1 MSRFRSVYSSITLFS
16 DCSSFGGYC
25 KGKKGER
32 DYFTNNNWI
41 KIDNVEV
48 ASIFRTIPEIF
59 GTKKLGAKFKI
70 VKKKIEKRV
79 DENKT
84 KRKADAYI
92 YSFKNYKNWN

>member
-1 MSRFRSVYSSITLFS
+1 M
-16 DCSSFGGYC
+16 
-25 KGKKGER
+25 
-32 DYFTNNNWI
+32 
-41 KIDNVEV
+41 